1 MRYREEDQKI
11 EVDTYKVHKLFK
23 QNDNASQQPKQYK
36 ILKKSENKTI
46 F

>member
-1 MRYREEDQKI
+1 MIYREEDQKI